1 MKTCH
6 HIIAALSRYIYVLG
20 LSIILFVPY
29 RTGAQNETTEIA
41 KLQSAAKDSVESN
54 PNLSAGLAA
63 KAYKLSLEK
72 GEKRNAVI
80 SLNIQGSA
88 LHNAG
93 KLEDAIAVLSKGLEI
108 ANTNKSFE
116 DLRKNLLVNL
126 GLVYENRGEYKTAL
140 KQYEAALA
148 VSNKLKDTLSIGNC
162 YHNMGVLSLHMNNN
176 ELARKYFLEAVSM
189 YTAINDAVH
198 IAGAYLAIGGV
209 YFRDKK
215 YREALA
221 YMLQGQKMSDTIQS
235 TKGDAVGNMNIALC
249 YQELGKIDSAIAY
262 YNKAEVS
269 FDKLN
274 TSTNKI
280 LLYINMG
287 TVYDESAQYAK
298 AIESYKLA
306 LKLANELHYPMG
318 ISFAYGNMAETYE
331 KMGNYKDAIKYLQLH
346 IQIKDTLLNKE
357 NMEALEEMEAKYKT
371 KELDDRNNLLQ
382 KENDL
387 QKLRL
392 RNKDLLIYSGFGA
405 ALLILVIGIQ
415 VVRQNR
421 LKAARQKLELEQ
433 KQLQAQMNPHF
444 IFNCLNSIQQFVLQ
458 NDRANA
464 NKYLADFALLMRQTL
479 DNSKDGTISLQREI
493 EYLNNYLS
501 FEHMRHEDKFSYNIQ
516 CDPSINPYTVEIPS
530 MIIQPFVENAIK
542 HGLCNRE
549 GNGGVLNIRFYT
561 KDDALFCDVEDNGIG
576 IKEAT
581 RLKEGNFITHKSRG
595 LELTRQRLALASK
608 TQSNDYTISIIDR
621 SANGDSTGTIVTIKF
636 PLYA

>member
-1 MKTCH
+1 MKTGHNITAAFSVRLYLVLLC
-6 HIIAALSRYIYVLG
+6 IALG
-20 LSIILFVPY
+20 LY
-29 RTGAQNETTEIA
+29 RPAVAQNDTKDIA
-41 KLQSAAKDSVESN
+41 ELQRIAKDSVESN
-54 PNLSAGLAA
+54 PRLSAELAA
-63 KAYKLSLEK
+63 KAYELSQEK
-72 GEKRNAVI
+72 GQQRDAAI
-80 SLNIQGSA
+80 SLNIQGAA

-93 KLEDAIAVLSKGLEI
+93 KLDDAVAVLRKGI
-108 ANTNKSFE
+108 NITNGMFALK
-116 DLRKNLLVNL
+116 DQHKNLLVNL
-126 GLVYENRGEYKTAL
+126 GLVYENRGEYKEAL
-140 KQYEAALA
+140 RQYEAALVA
-148 VSNKLKDTLSIGNC
+148 SIELRDTLSIGNC

-176 ELARKYFLEAVSM
+176 ELARKYFLEAVNM
-189 YTAINDAVH
+189 YTAIHDAAH
-198 IAGAYLAIGGV
+198 ISGGYFAIGGV
-209 YFRDKK
+209 YFRDRK
-215 YREALA
+215 YQEALV
-221 YMLQGQKMSDTIQS
+221 YMLRGQRMSDTIQS

-249 YQELGKIDSAIAY
+249 YQELGKTDSAIIY
-262 YNKAEVS
+262 YKKAEQT

-287 TVYDESAQYAK
+287 TVYDESDQYAK

-331 KMGNYKDAIKYLQLH
+331 KMGNYKDAMKYLQLH
-346 IQIKDTLLNKE
+346 LQIKDTLLNKE
-357 NMEALEEMEAKYKT
+357 KMEALEEMEAKYKT
-371 KELDDRNNLLQ
+371 KELDDRNKLLQ
-382 KENDL
+382 NENDL

-392 RNKDLLIYSGFGA
+392 RNKDLFIYSGFGA

-444 IFNCLNSIQQFVLQ
+444 IFNCLNSIQQFILQ

-493 EYLNNYLS
+493 DYLNNYLS
-501 FEHMRHEDKFSYNIQ
+501 FEHMRHEDKFIYTIK
-516 CDPSINPYTVEIPS
+516 CDTSINSHTVEIPS

-549 GNGGVLNIRFYT
+549 GDGGELNIRFYT
-561 KDDALFCDVEDNGIG
+561 KGDALFCDVEDNGIG

-608 TQSNDYTISIIDR
+608 TKGDDYTISVVDK
-621 SANGDSTGTIVTIKF
+621 SANGAAAGTIVTIKF